1 MSEAGPSSTVAKAEQ
16 PKEPQRLS
24 RQEIIQ
30 FLQKRKAQVCGMQR
44 ERKLLKLAI
53 HSGCQESP
61 CNCTGWKAAQKTTVL
76 ASAPDPCQTCAH
88 PLSQHTAHLSGLPD
102 DELNRLLGMVVDTE
116 YVYNRAHLES
126 DVEVKNIYY
135 NLFRCMKAS
144 IQQLKNPLIEEC
156 LGVPPFET
164 PTIARGVSNF
174 LCHRYNHLGEKEWQ
188 IMYSLAQTFANAVNQ
203 YIFESPSVHKL
214 TASEED
220 VIPYRRNYTK
230 WMVFCFVP
238 TFCDSIRHYDVSNI
252 FGRTMLRSAFKGLK
266 KDLIDKLYTENDRL
280 SPEERAKFLPHL
292 PRLMDLLEED
302 IYSPNSPIWEK
313 DFKVI
318 YPVHLQALDRKRHE
332 SDKRTGSPKLLTD
345 TAEAAAPTTPSTGT
359 KRNCRDRR
367 VNDTP
372 GGSESK
378 RTRYSEASAA
388 NLADDDSTADYPV
401 ELIKEIVAEI
411 EQEEKLNRVGLNS
424 LFKETI
430 PLVERAK
437 AAEEKGRIKI
447 VLLGNSLTAPVPKQ
461 TMLWL
466 LGLRTLFLRH
476 LTSMPVDY
484 ITRLVFDPRHKTLA
498 LIKDNKPAGGICFRQ
513 FPSQGFSE
521 VVFCAVNTSD
531 QYKGYGAHLM
541 NHLKEYHIKIK
552 IYNLLTFA
560 DRDAIVY
567 FKKQGFSQTVTLN
580 PAVYNGFI
588 KHYDGAIFMH
598 CKINPKIIY
607 TELSAVVRCQKEV
620 LKRIIER
627 QKETVGKVHPGLTCF
642 KEGFKR
648 SIPIESIPGIGK
660 TGWKPVMRT
669 TRVSRQQEE
678 TSESESLHKEL
689 DFVLTS
695 IKKHKLAKPFAEP
708 VNAIAERA
716 PDYYER
722 IKYPMDLKTMT
733 ERLKSGYYTTRR
745 LFIADMLRIFNN
757 CRTYN
762 HPDTEIYMAACDLDR
777 YFQTK
782 MKENGLWDK

>member
-1 MSEAGPSSTVAKAEQ
+1 
-16 PKEPQRLS
+16 
-24 RQEIIQ
+24 
-30 FLQKRKAQVCGMQR
+30 MQR

-88 PLSQHTAHLSGLPD
+88 PLSQHTAHLSGLSD

-135 NLFRCMKAS
+135 NLFRVSSPRIYFQDTYSLYQEMQPQTPIKFCKRTCMKAS

-174 LCHRYNHLGEKEWQ
+174 LCHRYNHLGEKVGKMEWQ

-280 SPEERAKFLPHL
+280 SSEERAKFLPHL
-292 PRLMDLLEED
+292 PR
-302 IYSPNSPIWEK
+302 
-313 DFKVI
+313 
-318 YPVHLQALDRKRHE
+318 
-332 SDKRTGSPKLLTD
+332 
-345 TAEAAAPTTPSTGT
+345 
-359 KRNCRDRR
+359 
-367 VNDTP
+367 
-372 GGSESK
+372 
-378 RTRYSEASAA
+378 
-388 NLADDDSTADYPV
+388 
-401 ELIKEIVAEI
+401 
-411 EQEEKLNRVGLNS
+411 
-424 LFKETI
+424 
-430 PLVERAK
+430 
-437 AAEEKGRIKI
+437 
-447 VLLGNSLTAPVPKQ
+447 
-461 TMLWL
+461 
-466 LGLRTLFLRH
+466 
-476 LTSMPVDY
+476 
-484 ITRLVFDPRHKTLA
+484 RHKTLA

-560 DRDAIVY
+560 DRDAI
-567 FKKQGFSQTVTLN
+567 
-580 PAVYNGFI
+580 
-588 KHYDGAIFMH
+588 
-598 CKINPKIIY
+598 
-607 TELSAVVRCQKEV
+607 
-620 LKRIIER
+620 
-627 QKETVGKVHPGLTCF
+627 
-642 KEGFKR
+642 
-648 SIPIESIPGIGK
+648 
-660 TGWKPVMRT
+660 
-669 TRVSRQQEE
+669 
-678 TSESESLHKEL
+678 
-689 DFVLTS
+689 
-695 IKKHKLAKPFAEP
+695 
-708 VNAIAERA
+708 
-716 PDYYER
+716 
-722 IKYPMDLKTMT
+722 DLKTMT